1 MKKHIHSEKRNKRPV
16 PAEKQ
21 VFEIRLSV
29 RIDISDGHSYD
40 IIRKNIKEFIADI
53 ATPGL

>member
-40 IIRKNIKEFIADI
+40 IICKNIKEFIADI